1 MKNLE
6 QLSLDECITINGGG
20 FFTNPFFGLQENAIE
35 GIATFSAGFLLGIME
50 GFLS

>member
-6 QLSLDECITINGGG
+6 QLSLDECMTTNGGG
-20 FFTNPFFGLQENAIE
+20 FFTNPFYGLQKDAIE
-35 GIATFSAGFLLGIME
+35 GIATFSAGFVLGIME